1 MLISTSLRPTETNRG
16 EVKALPVSANKL
28 PGLEIKGSGFALPA
42 EFWTDFVEH
51 YWEQRPLVLKQPFIT
66 PLATAAQVFAG
77 LTRVGDEGRAGD
89 RYAPARL
96 YVEQALQQ
104 GDILKHIPA
113 ARDGSISG
121 YAARMGR
128 SFNKLPFGLVVNN
141 YQAYDALTF
150 LRLREFLRGL
160 YELTGFP
167 ANVSEAIVFLGNYEK
182 TPFGLHKDQ
191 DSNCTFVIAGRKR
204 ILAWPAECFPE
215 PRKWNS
221 LSYER
226 FRDKAIVLEGEPG
239 DLLYWPSTYWHIG
252 EGNGDLALT
261 LSLVI
266 RLQKHPQDIFPALA
280 SIVTERLRAV
290 AEAEVF
296 PLYPQRLQAGADQ
309 SRRIARQAS
318 KVLRVL
324 SRDPQIE
331 QTMRVEWLNR
341 LTSYGFDRV
350 PPPLPQRR
358 LANNEVVCGEPHHP
372 IVWLLVE
379 DREIICSANGHSFSV
394 TAHPNILALLAR
406 LNGGASC
413 SVKQLIAEHAGTV
426 EVNEVEFEATPGDI
440 RRLLGKLFSL
450 RAITT

>member
-1 MLISTSLRPTETNRG
+1 
-16 EVKALPVSANKL
+16 
-28 PGLEIKGSGFALPA
+28 
-42 EFWTDFVEH
+42 
-51 YWEQRPLVLKQPFIT
+51 
-66 PLATAAQVFAG
+66 
-77 LTRVGDEGRAGD
+77 
-89 RYAPARL
+89 
-96 YVEQALQQ
+96 
-104 GDILKHIPA
+104 
-113 ARDGSISG
+113 
-121 YAARMGR
+121 
-128 SFNKLPFGLVVNN
+128 
-141 YQAYDALTF
+141 
-150 LRLREFLRGL
+150 
-160 YELTGFP
+160 
-167 ANVSEAIVFLGNYEK
+167 VSEAIVFLGNYGK

-204 ILAWPAECFPE
+204 ILAWPAEHFPE

-266 RLQKHPQDIFPALA
+266 RLQKHPRDIFPALA
-280 SIVTERLRAV
+280 SLVTERLRAV

-309 SRRIARQAS
+309 SRRVAQQATA
-318 KVLRVL
+318 VLRVL

-341 LTSYGFDRV
+341 LTAYGFDRV

-358 LANNEVVCGEPHHP
+358 LAKDEVVSGEPHHP

-379 DREIICSANGHSFSV
+379 DSEIICSANGHAFCV
-394 TAHPNILALLAR
+394 TAHPNILALLNR
-406 LNGGASC
+406 LNRGASC
-413 SVKQLIAEHAGTV
+413 SVRQLMAEHAGTV
-426 EVNEVEFEATPGDI
+426 EVNHVEFEATPGDI
-440 RRLLGKLFSL
+440 RRLLEKLYCL
-450 RAITT
+450 RAITSSAKP